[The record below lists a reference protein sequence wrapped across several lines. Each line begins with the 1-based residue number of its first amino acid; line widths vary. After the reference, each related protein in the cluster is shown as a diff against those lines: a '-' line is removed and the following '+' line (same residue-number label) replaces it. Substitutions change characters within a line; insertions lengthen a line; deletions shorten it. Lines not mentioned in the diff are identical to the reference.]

1 MQHSHTC
8 LCSPLPPE
16 DRAHKPAEIYK
27 PTRGWAGAQMPVY
40 RILILGVDPLRVIET
55 TIRCHEAHPSP
66 NSPGVPKYG
75 AQSLVPTREALD
87 RTDFD
92 AILVQ
97 TDKNGGMVPSSEPG
111 VTRLHFARVDLSCPR
126 EGKSHRR
133 RSERDFVAR
142 VVRTRRVNQF
152 RRAFAYHSTDA
163 HEWTGLTRG

>member
-1 MQHSHTC
+1 
-8 LCSPLPPE
+8 
-16 DRAHKPAEIYK
+16 
-27 PTRGWAGAQMPVY
+27 MPVY

-152 RRAFAYHSTDA
+152 RRAPCVSFNRRTRVDGT
-163 HEWTGLTRG
+163 HERVSSYCSVIVEENCFLPCGSSSAKCFRR